1 MSLEVNIRK
10 SFSSFTLDVAFEA
23 GDETL
28 GFLGAL
34 PCAASLASRRLT
46 RDASW

>member
-28 GFLGAL
+28 GFFGRIGMREEPYHAMH
-34 PCAASLASRRLT
+34 RRH
-46 RDASW
+46 RDA